1 MTDNPERFKY
11 TCTRVLQ
18 HVPVSKKI
26 SAAKYKSLYLMQDRI
41 RKHAEK
47 KDAKEDEKS
56 EMFINSLLY
65 LPEQLSTT

>member
-1 MTDNPERFKY
+1 MLHVFNKRRVWIMTDNPERFKY

-47 KDAKEDEKS
+47 KDEKRR
-56 EMFINSLLY
+56 
-65 LPEQLSTT
+65 